1 MVTEKKEEL
10 RITDKEEQLKIIG
23 MHCATCVMSVSKSL
37 KSVSGVKDAE
47 VNLATGSAKVILSG
61 NVRLKELVKAVRKAG
76 YDVATEKFTIKLN
89 VNPEEMPKIERKF
102 ENVKGVV
109 DVKSNPGLGI
119 VSVEYNLA

>member
-61 NVRLKELVKAVRKAG
+61 NIRLKELVKAVRKTG
-76 YDVATEKFTIKLN
+76 RIQPNTVNIVWVLYDTHTLN
-89 VNPEEMPKIERKF
+89 PLKYKKE
-102 ENVKGVV
+102 
-109 DVKSNPGLGI
+109 
-119 VSVEYNLA
+119 